1 MAPTF
6 CSVPS
11 TNTLVQTRLSTFVC
25 IIIFSTF
32 FVVSSLLSPSHK
44 LTLEAEQRFQENR
57 VRVKQAT
64 KRKQRE
70 RDDVVGHFK
79 APPKSA
85 LKCVRRENGK
95 GHKSTSIKPACT
107 ATKTFPSVSSTA
119 QGLTNTAPSPANSPA
134 TPNFPPRQRNL
145 PSSESSSDT
154 EEEDEEDLYTVT
166 MAPPKKTVAQSK
178 YDALKKT
185 NTGLEEQIDGLMD
198 KLNQQGMELQK
209 NNIAHETMKSIVGKT
224 GTEAALRA
232 DIIKIAEKQGKI
244 IAERDQALK
253 ANAEH
258 KKLADT
264 LQKENER
271 LKKKNNKTSALP
283 SVSPEKEL
291 NKWQDTKKKLEAKVN
306 ALEAKV
312 KAQEAKV
319 KELEGAKK
327 ALKEKKKALEKQIK
341 EAKAPDQAEQ
351 SAEVKEWKKKHQN
364 VLKEL
369 EATKKNVGTLKTQ
382 KASLTNSNGRLQE
395 ALKTANDELKKS
407 GRGSANEVSKD
418 VDEKAKLFLK
428 AVSIH
433 KTRLV
438 HTDLDSMVMKK
449 IVQPVY
455 EGIKEERR
463 MTDIG
468 SPDELSVDEFGRIY
482 KKSLLA
488 CLSEQRSKVGT
499 SLLQAVGG
507 E

>member
-1 MAPTF
+1 M
-6 CSVPS
+6 
-11 TNTLVQTRLSTFVC
+11 
-25 IIIFSTF
+25 
-32 FVVSSLLSPSHK
+32 
-44 LTLEAEQRFQENR
+44 
-57 VRVKQAT
+57 
-64 KRKQRE
+64 
-70 RDDVVGHFK
+70 
-79 APPKSA
+79 
-85 LKCVRRENGK
+85 
-95 GHKSTSIKPACT
+95 
-107 ATKTFPSVSSTA
+107 FP
-119 QGLTNTAPSPANSPA
+119 
-134 TPNFPPRQRNL
+134 
-145 PSSESSSDT
+145 
-154 EEEDEEDLYTVT
+154 
-166 MAPPKKTVAQSK
+166 
-178 YDALKKT
+178 
-185 NTGLEEQIDGLMD
+185 
-198 KLNQQGMELQK
+198 
-209 NNIAHETMKSIVGKT
+209 
-224 GTEAALRA
+224 
-232 DIIKIAEKQGKI
+232 EK
-244 IAERDQALK
+244 
-253 ANAEH
+253 
-258 KKLADT
+258 
-264 LQKENER
+264 
-271 LKKKNNKTSALP
+271 
-283 SVSPEKEL
+283 KEL
-291 NKWQDTKKKLEAKVN
+291 NKWKDTKKKLEAKVK

-312 KAQEAKV
+312 KALDAKV

-327 ALKEKKKALEKQIK
+327 ALKENKKTLEKQIK

-382 KASLTNSNGRLQE
+382 KASLTSSNGRLQE

-438 HTDLDSMVMKK
+438 HSDLDSMAMKK

-468 SPDELSVDEFGRIY
+468 SPDELSVDEFGCIY

-499 SLLQAVGG
+499 SLQQAVGG